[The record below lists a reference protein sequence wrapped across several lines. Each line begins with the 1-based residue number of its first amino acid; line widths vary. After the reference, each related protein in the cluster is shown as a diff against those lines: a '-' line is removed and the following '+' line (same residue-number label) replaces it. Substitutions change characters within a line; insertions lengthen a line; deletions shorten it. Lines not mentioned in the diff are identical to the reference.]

1 MTEAEKLRAELAL
14 AEQLLRAESS
24 HLQEL
29 EEKRRLLGDGLAE
42 LEAPSELW
50 DQYLAEV
57 DAQIEIAGTRLQDL
71 QRLRD
76 ATRAQLDEVPRG

>member
-1 MTEAEKLRAELAL
+1 MTEAEKLQAELDL
-14 AEQLLRAESS
+14 AEALLRAEAA

-29 EEKRRLLGDGLAE
+29 EEKRRMIADGIAE

-50 DQYLAEV
+50 EQYQEEI
-57 DAQIEIAGTRLQDL
+57 DRQIDLAGTRLDQL

-76 ATRAQLDEVPRG
+76 QTKLQLDEVPRE